1 MITIKKR
8 VAILLIALF
17 TSLPIFVYFNESKIS
32 LSYCINHCAAIQPIT
47 FVLLLL
53 IFLLILKNKLILL
66 LFILFFS
73 FTFEFFF
80 YNSIE
85 LLLLPIKSIIP
96 FFFLIGFIL
105 IKEELKHNLSFAQF
119 LINIFIPY
127 CIIFFQILIFFS
139 ETFYFFQGFDLAEPL
154 NNIFFLNIKIYN
166 YNQYFSF
173 ILVLVCGIR
182 LFLISKKKEEF
193 FLSSMMLL
201 SSYHA
206 NNYTSLICAIIIIFF
221 KIIFLIIPKNN
232 QNVKILKLISYL
244 FALMIIILPLSSFIL
259 IQLTSDFIN
268 EANFNNLYS
277 RFLKYDLIINNLK
290 FENLIYGAYANSFGT
305 GQPHSQFL
313 EYILHF
319 GFLRAA
325 VLIAIIYLMIFKI
338 SRIEYLL
345 PVCIIIGFGGAFT
358 ELFSHWYNSQIIF
371 FYICL
376 SSLIKTNKKKL
387 PVQ

>member
-32 LSYCINHCAAIQPIT
+32 LSYCINRCVGIQPST
-47 FVLLLL
+47 FALLLL
-53 IFLLILKNKLILL
+53 IFLLKLRNKLFLL
-66 LFILFFS
+66 VFILFFS
-73 FTFEFFF
+73 FIFEFFF

-85 LLLLPIKSIIP
+85 ILLQPIKSIIP

-105 IKEELKHNLSFAQF
+105 AKEELKNNLSFTKF

-127 CIIFFQILIFFS
+127 CVIFFQIIIFFS
-139 ETFYFFQGFDLAEPL
+139 ETFYFLQGLHIAEPL
-154 NNIFFLNIKIYN
+154 NNIFFFNIKIYN

-182 LFLISKKKEEF
+182 LFLVSKKKEEF
-193 FLSSMMLL
+193 FLASMMLL

-206 NNYTSLICAIIIIFF
+206 LNFTSLICAILIIFF

-244 FALMIIILPLSSFIL
+244 FALTIIIFPLFSFML
-259 IQLTSDFIN
+259 IHLTSDFISMS
-268 EANFNNLYS
+268 NFDNLYS
-277 RFLKYDLIINNLK
+277 RFLRYDLIINNLK
-290 FENLIYGAYANSFGT
+290 FENLIYGSYPNSFGV

-313 EYILHF
+313 EYVLYF
-319 GFLRAA
+319 GIVRAA
-325 VLIAIIYLMIFKI
+325 VLIFIILFMVFKI

-345 PVCIIIGFGGAFT
+345 PLCIIIGLGGGFN

-376 SSLIKTNKKKL
+376 SSLIKINKNKML
-387 PVQ
+387 I

>member
-1 MITIKKR
+1 
-8 VAILLIALF
+8 
-17 TSLPIFVYFNESKIS
+17 
-32 LSYCINHCAAIQPIT
+32 
-47 FVLLLL
+47 LLLL

-73 FTFEFFF
+73 FVFDFFF

-85 LLLLPIKSIIP
+85 LLLPPIKSIIP

-105 IKEELKHNLSFAQF
+105 IKEELKNNLSFTKF

-127 CIIFFQILIFFS
+127 CIIFFQIIIFFS
-139 ETFYFFQGFDLAEPL
+139 ETFYFLQGLHIAEPL
-154 NNIFFLNIKIYN
+154 NNIFFFNIKIYN

-182 LFLISKKKEEF
+182 LFLVSKKKEQF
-193 FLSSMMLL
+193 FLASMMLL

-206 NNYTSLICAIIIIFF
+206 LNFTSLICAILIIFF
-221 KIIFLIIPKNN
+221 KIIFLIVPKNN

-244 FALMIIILPLSSFIL
+244 FALTIIIFPLFSFIL
-259 IQLTSDFIN
+259 IHLTSDFIN
-268 EANFNNLYS
+268 ISNFDNLYS
-277 RFLKYDLIINNLK
+277 RFFRYDLIINNLK
-290 FENLIYGAYANSFGT
+290 FENLIYGSYPNSFGA

-313 EYILHF
+313 EYVLYF
-319 GFLRAA
+319 GIVRAT
-325 VLIAIIYLMIFKI
+325 VLIFIILFMIFKI

-345 PVCIIIGFGGAFT
+345 PVCIIIGLGGAFN

-376 SSLIKTNKKKL
+376 SSLIKINKNKMLIQKKI
-387 PVQ
+387 